1 VDRQKKKG
9 IKVYAVIL
17 LLTVAI
23 GVISPYL
30 PPTVDSSMSENY
42 GKWTYDIPKFPQRQL
57 SLLPQM
63 EVTNLDEVLVME
75 LQHTATVIPESS
87 GERSRIRDGF
97 ASNLRTQKNQ
107 TMNKK
112 YFFPALF
119 LDGKGLL

>member
-75 LQHTATVIPESS
+75 LQHTATVNTGIFRRAEQDT
-87 GERSRIRDGF
+87 GRIRIEF
-97 ASNLRTQKNQ
+97 KNA
-107 TMNKK
+107 KK
-112 YFFPALF
+112 SDYE
-119 LDGKGLL
+119 